1 VSTLRNTKEI
11 IMVAIKPDT
20 RTVASMAAGKGGEWG
35 VKATPVKGKTARK
48 RAAKTDT
55 PKREARPY
63 PTVPVNARPGSRI
76 AASVL
81 RTPGRK
87 PGEVKAVPSGVRAR
101 EYVAP
106 LPFGDRHAPR
116 PLRGDMT
123 KREQSNTVPFMPEF
137 QAEGQP
143 FPRMAR
149 DENGRVMPRVR
160 TDNGMTDQLKGKGIG
175 RREDGQTT
183 YTKRQLAERQ
193 AESQAVLTTALEVSR
208 LRQIEQD
215 YQDARKDAKRAL
227 MDAMGRKREAIERG
241 DVAAAEAAQED
252 IRRLRKASRFKG

>member
-1 VSTLRNTKEI
+1 VPVLRNTKEI

-20 RTVASMAAGKGGEWG
+20 RTAASMAAGKGGEWG
-35 VKATPVKGKTARK
+35 AKATPVKGKGARK

-63 PTVPVNARPGSRI
+63 PSAPVGARPGSVV
-76 AASVL
+76 AAAVL
-81 RTPGRK
+81 RTPDVRG
-87 PGEVKAVPSGVRAR
+87 KAVPSGLRPR

-106 LPFGDRHAPR
+106 MPFGGVEPAR
-116 PLRGDMT
+116 PFGRVMS
-123 KREQSNTVPFMPEF
+123 KREQSNTLPFVPEF

-160 TDNGMTDQLKGKGIG
+160 TDNGMTKQLQGKGIG
-175 RREDGQTT
+175 HREDGQTT
-183 YTKRQLAERQ
+183 YTKRQLAERE
-193 AESQAVLTTALEVSR
+193 AESQAVLTTVLEVSR

-252 IRRLRKASRFKG
+252 IRRFRKESRFKG

>member
-1 VSTLRNTKEI
+1 
-11 IMVAIKPDT
+11 MVVTKPDT
-20 RTVASMAAGKGGEWG
+20 RTVASMAAGKGGEWA
-35 VKATPVKGKTARK
+35 VKTTPVKGRNARK

-63 PTVPVNARPGSRI
+63 PTAPVGARPGSVV

-81 RTPGRK
+81 RTPAMRG
-87 PGEVKAVPSGVRAR
+87 KAVPSGLRER

-106 LPFGDRHAPR
+106 LPFEGIEPAR
-116 PLRGDMT
+116 PFGRTMD
-123 KREQSNTVPFMPEF
+123 KREQSNNIPFVPEF

-160 TDNGMTDQLKGKGIG
+160 TDNGMTKQLQGKGIG

-183 YTKRQLAERQ
+183 YTKRQLAERE
-193 AESQAVLTTALEVSR
+193 AESQAVLTTVLEVSR

-215 YQDARKDAKRAL
+215 YQDSRKDAKRAL

-252 IRRLRKASRFKG
+252 IRRFRKESRFKG

>member
-1 VSTLRNTKEI
+1 MR
-11 IMVAIKPDT
+11 
-20 RTVASMAAGKGGEWG
+20 GY
-35 VKATPVKGKTARK
+35 VKHIPHL
-48 RAAKTDT
+48 
-55 PKREARPY
+55 PKRGIGPKLDIAR
-63 PTVPVNARPGSRI
+63 TM
-76 AASVL
+76 
-81 RTPGRK
+81 
-87 PGEVKAVPSGVRAR
+87 
-101 EYVAP
+101 
-106 LPFGDRHAPR
+106 D
-116 PLRGDMT
+116 
-123 KREQSNTVPFMPEF
+123 KREQSNNIPFVPEF

-143 FPRMAR
+143 FPRTAR

-160 TDNGMTDQLKGKGIG
+160 TDNGMTEQLKGKGIG

-252 IRRLRKASRFKG
+252 IRRFRKESRFKG

>member
-11 IMVAIKPDT
+11 IMVAVKPDT
-20 RTVASMAAGKGGEWG
+20 RTVASMAAGKGGEWA
-35 VKATPVKGKTARK
+35 VKTTPVKGKNARK

-63 PTVPVNARPGSRI
+63 PTAPVNARPGSRI
-76 AASVL
+76 AVAEMRGYVKHIPHL
-81 RTPGRK
+81 PKRGIGPKLDIARTM
-87 PGEVKAVPSGVRAR
+87 
-101 EYVAP
+101 
-106 LPFGDRHAPR
+106 D
-116 PLRGDMT
+116 
-123 KREQSNTVPFMPEF
+123 KREQSNNIPFVPEF

-160 TDNGMTDQLKGKGIG
+160 TDNGMTKQLQGKGIG

-183 YTKRQLAERQ
+183 YTKRQLAERE

-252 IRRLRKASRFKG
+252 IRRFRKESRFKG

>member
-1 VSTLRNTKEI
+1 MS
-11 IMVAIKPDT
+11 
-20 RTVASMAAGKGGEWG
+20 GEWK
-35 VKATPVKGKTARK
+35 VKALPVKGRNARK
-48 RAAKTDT
+48 RAAVAEA

-63 PTVPVNARPGSRI
+63 PSAPVGARPGSNVAVTVMRGYVEHIPHLPKRGIGPKLDI
-76 AASVL
+76 A
-81 RTPGRK
+81 
-87 PGEVKAVPSGVRAR
+87 
-101 EYVAP
+101 
-106 LPFGDRHAPR
+106 R
-116 PLRGDMT
+116 PMD
-123 KREQSNTVPFMPEF
+123 KREQSNNLPFVPEF

-252 IRRLRKASRFKG
+252 IRRLRKESRFKG

>member
-1 VSTLRNTKEI
+1 MS
-11 IMVAIKPDT
+11 
-20 RTVASMAAGKGGEWG
+20 GEWK
-35 VKATPVKGKTARK
+35 VKALPVKGKRARK
-48 RAAKTDT
+48 AAAAGA
-55 PKREARPY
+55 PKPKFATINGVRREVRQAPAKDARPY
-63 PTVPVNARPGSRI
+63 PTAPVNARPGSRV
-76 AASVL
+76 AANGMRGHTDPL
-81 RTPGRK
+81 
-87 PGEVKAVPSGVRAR
+87 VK
-101 EYVAP
+101 P
-106 LPFGDRHAPR
+106 LPR
-116 PLRGDMT
+116 RGIGPKLDIARTMD
-123 KREQSNTVPFMPEF
+123 KREQSNNLPFMPEF

-175 RREDGQTT
+175 RREDGQAT

-252 IRRLRKASRFKG
+252 IRRFRKESRFKG